1 LPRRTVNFILASVLV
16 KTFLIGLAGAVSA
29 MAASPAIGIITASG
43 HFTLDRSEVWG
54 NATLFDGE
62 KIETTNASSD
72 VNLRNGVRVQLGG
85 SSSASVSERRMILFK
100 GVGQVAAPAAY
111 EVDAGSFRIRPAG
124 TDARVSVAYASNG
137 FVDVAALKGEAKVNL
152 SGGVLLASLAP
163 GQTRR
168 FAFQTA
174 AGQAVVHKGCLVSK
188 DGRYEMQDQ
197 DTDEVVEVTGDA
209 EKLKSAVGN
218 RDTATGTVSAAPPS
232 ISPATSVMNAT
243 MITIDSRGGCLGVAA
258 ALGASSEATQ
268 AAAAPAGAG
277 GPAAPSGTGGG
288 GGMSTG
294 AKIGIIAAVAGGG
307 VGAAVALAGH
317 KSSTS
322 P

>member
-1 LPRRTVNFILASVLV
+1 
-16 KTFLIGLAGAVSA
+16 
-29 MAASPAIGIITASG
+29 MAAPPAIGIITASG
-43 HFTLDRSEVWG
+43 HFTLDRAEVWG

-72 VNLRNGVRVQLGG
+72 IALRNGVRVQLGG
-85 SSSASVSERRMILFK
+85 SSSANVSERRMILFK
-100 GVGQVAAPAAY
+100 GVGQVTAPASY
-111 EVDAGSFRIRPAG
+111 EVDAGSFRIRPTGA
-124 TDARVSVAYASNG
+124 DARVSVAYGSNG
-137 FVDVAALKGEAKVNL
+137 FIDVAALKGEAKVSL

-174 AGQAVVHKGCLVSK
+174 VGQALVHKGCLVSK

-209 EKLKSAVGN
+209 EMLKSAVGN
-218 RDTATGTVSAAPPS
+218 RDTATGTASAVAPS

-258 ALGASSEATQ
+258 ALGGSSEATQ

-288 GGMSTG
+288 GGGGMSTG
-294 AKIGIIAAVAGGG
+294 AKIGIAAAVAGGG
-307 VGAAVALAGH
+307 IGAAVALAGH